1 MNRIDIRL
9 LDEVRDFLKSLSP
22 EPRRKIYAN
31 LSKVQ
36 NGVVDKNIFKKLTGT
51 DFWEFRTYYSGMYYR
66 LIAFWDKTE
75 KSLVV
80 CTHGFVKKAQ
90 KTPKNEIDKAISIRR
105 DYERS

>member
-1 MNRIDIRL
+1 MNRIEIIL

-22 EPRRKIYAN
+22 EALRKIYAN
-31 LSKVQ
+31 IRKVQ
-36 NGVVDKNIFKKLTGT
+36 NGVIDKNIFKKLTGT

-80 CTHGFVKKAQ
+80 CTHGFIKKVQ
-90 KTPKNEIDKAISIRR
+90 KTPKSEIDKAISIRR
-105 DYERS
+105 DYERN

>member
-9 LDEVRDFLKSLSP
+9 LDEVRDFLKSLSL

-80 CTHGFVKKAQ
+80 CTHGFIKKVQ
-90 KTPKNEIDKAISIRR
+90 KTPQKEIDKAISIRHN
-105 DYERS
+105 YERS

>member
-1 MNRIDIRL
+1 MNRIEIIL

-22 EPRRKIYAN
+22 ETLRKIYAN

-36 NGVVDKNIFKKLTGT
+36 NGVIDKNIFKKLTGT
-51 DFWEFRTYYSGMYYR
+51 DFWEFRTHHSGQCYR
-66 LIAFWDKTE
+66 LLAFWDKTE

-80 CTHGFVKKAQ
+80 CTHGFVKKVQ

-105 DYERS
+105 EYKRS

>member
-1 MNRIDIRL
+1 MNRIEIIL

-22 EPRRKIYAN
+22 ETLRKIYAN

-36 NGVVDKNIFKKLTGT
+36 NGVIDKNIFKKLTGT
-51 DFWEFRTYYSGMYYR
+51 DFWEFRTHHSGMCYR

-80 CTHGFVKKAQ
+80 CTHGFIKKVQ
-90 KTPKNEIDKAISIRR
+90 KTPKSEIDKAVSIRR
-105 DYERS
+105 DYERN

>member
-36 NGVVDKNIFKKLTGT
+36 NGVVDKNIFKKLTGM
-51 DFWEFRTYYSGMYYR
+51 DFWEFRTHYSGQCYR

-80 CTHGFVKKAQ
+80 CTHGFIKKVQ
-90 KTPKNEIDKAISIRR
+90 KTPQKEIDRAISIRR